1 MVGLLFLLTFGLGS
15 EIVASSSKM
24 LCDGKKIAHSNFH
37 RIQVA
42 RATWTSSAERRVDSS
57 VTQTAI
63 ANWGGFMPRDMLSFV
78 LRHIIEPTRVCR
90 QKTYAKDKSDQTSGE
105 IPLGYSTRAPTQGRR
120 ASCLQKMEEKF
131 KVPLLEGRPFGGPQ
145 ARQVLGREITHRS
158 HNE

>member
-1 MVGLLFLLTFGLGS
+1 MVGLFLLTFGLGS
-15 EIVASSSKM
+15 EMVASSSKM
-24 LCDGKKIAHSNFH
+24 LYDGKKIAHSNTH

-120 ASCLQKMEEKF
+120 ACRRRRKSSKF
-131 KVPLLEGRPFGGPQ
+131 PCWKDDHSEAYKDVKFWGE
-145 ARQVLGREITHRS
+145 RS
-158 HNE
+158 LTGAIMSKQ